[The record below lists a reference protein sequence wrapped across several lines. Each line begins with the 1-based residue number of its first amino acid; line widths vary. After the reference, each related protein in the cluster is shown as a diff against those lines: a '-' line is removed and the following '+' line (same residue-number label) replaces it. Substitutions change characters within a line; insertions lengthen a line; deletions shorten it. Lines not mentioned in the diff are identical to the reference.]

1 MGVFKDIVSKVKE
14 EVGPIASVVKEEMAN
29 QVEKVVDRV
38 LASPMM
44 QPSAAGAAQDE
55 WAFKPMARTD
65 ESSGGE
71 SRASSGAKVESETG
85 SVPSAAQ
92 AASSA
97 APAAPAAASASPTE
111 TASGSASPAPSSSSP
126 VEQAAPAPGPVR
138 ITAHPSP
145 TDPSTCKFTVE
156 VPVFEEHLIRVKS
169 REQAEFSPL
178 ARRIFD
184 IPQVKSVTFAGN
196 IVTVTKQGPE
206 PWPVIARQVGPAIR
220 AFLAS
225 GESAILPGFQSES
238 SAADKDD
245 SLAFRVQQ
253 VIETMI
259 NPGVAGHGGYVT
271 LLGVKSEIAYIKMG
285 GGCQGCGAADL
296 TLKQGIVTTIKAH
309 VPEIQEVLDSTDH
322 AAGENPFY
330 KGTP

>member
-14 EVGPIASVVKEEMAN
+14 EVGPLASVVKEEMAN

-44 QPSAAGAAQDE
+44 QPAAAGGAQDE
-55 WAFKPMARTD
+55 WAFKPMARAE
-65 ESSGGE
+65 ESNGAE
-71 SRASSGAKVESETG
+71 PRASAGPRVESETAAA
-85 SVPSAAQ
+85 PSEAQ
-92 AASSA
+92 AATSPSVSS
-97 APAAPAAASASPTE
+97 APAASAPAEAASAAASPT
-111 TASGSASPAPSSSSP
+111 AAASSP
-126 VEQAAPAPGPVR
+126 VEQAAPAAGPVR

-145 TDPSTCKFTVE
+145 TDPATCKFTVE
-156 VPVFEEHLIRVKS
+156 VPVFEEHLIRIKS
-169 REQAEFSPL
+169 REQAELSPL

-184 IPQVKSVTFAGN
+184 IPQVKTVTFAGN

-225 GESAILPGFQSES
+225 GETAILPGFQSES

-330 KGTP
+330 KGSP

>member
-1 MGVFKDIVSKVKE
+1 MGVLKDIVSKVKE
-14 EVGPIASVVKEEMAN
+14 EVGPLASVVKEEMAN

-38 LASPMM
+38 LASPML
-44 QPSAAGAAQDE
+44 QPNGGPAQQDE
-55 WAFKPMARTD
+55 WAFKPMQRAD
-65 ESSGGE
+65 ETP
-71 SRASSGAKVESETG
+71 SGAPRAETESARQGETTEG
-85 SVPSAAQ
+85 DAAK
-92 AASSA
+92 A
-97 APAAPAAASASPTE
+97 APAAPAPASAPA
-111 TASGSASPAPSSSSP
+111 TATAAPSASSP
-126 VEQAAPAPGPVR
+126 VEQAAPAAGPVR

-145 TDPSTCKFTVE
+145 TDPATCKFTVE
-156 VPVFEEHLIRVKS
+156 VPVYEEQLIRIRS
-169 REQAEFSPL
+169 REQAEQSPL

-184 IPQVKSVTFAGN
+184 IPQVKTVTFAGN

-225 GESAILPGFQSES
+225 GEPALSAEFLSES
-238 SAADKDD
+238 NSADKDD

-309 VPEIQEVLDSTDH
+309 VPEIQEVLDATDH

-330 KGTP
+330 RGTP